1 MDHTTSLNL
10 SPSREEFA
18 NVLTHGLGVLLCL
31 GGIPLLLQEAV
42 PNSAWPQQAG
52 LCVFCLSLLMV
63 YLSSTVYHSLSAE
76 RLKDLWHRIDHISI
90 YFLIAG
96 THTPFLLYFAEA
108 GQARFFLQ
116 LIWGMVALGVIYKLF
131 FFGRF
136 EWLSVLYYV
145 VLGWMALVTIPA
157 MITGMS
163 DEILFWIIA
172 GGLSYT
178 FGVIF
183 FLWEKLPYHHAI
195 WHLFVLGGSAGHFTA
210 MYLTV
215 TGA

>member
-1 MDHTTSLNL
+1 MEHLTSLNL
-10 SPSREEFA
+10 FQSREESA
-18 NVLTHGLGVLLCL
+18 NALTHGLGVLLCL
-31 GGIPLLLQEAV
+31 VGIPALLQEAI
-42 PNSAWPQQAG
+42 PNSSWFQQAG
-52 LCVFCLSLLMV
+52 LCVFCISLLMV
-63 YLSSTVYHSLSAE
+63 YLSSTVYHCLSAE
-76 RLKDLWHRIDHISI
+76 RLKRLWHRIDHISI

-108 GQARFFLQ
+108 QEAHIFLQ
-116 LIWGMVALGVIYKLF
+116 LIWGMVAVGVFYKLF
-131 FFGRF
+131 FFGRY

-157 MITGMS
+157 MVGGMS

-195 WHLFVLGGSAGHFTA
+195 WHLFVLGGSAGHFAA

-215 TGA
+215 TGG

>member
-1 MDHTTSLNL
+1 MEYLSALNL
-10 SPSREEFA
+10 SQSREEFA
-18 NVLTHGLGVLLCL
+18 NALTHGLGVLLCL
-31 GGIPLLLQEAV
+31 VGIPALLQEAV
-42 PNSAWPQQAG
+42 PNSSWFQQVG
-52 LCVFCLSLLMV
+52 LCVFCTSLLMV

-76 RLKDLWHRIDHISI
+76 RLKRLWHRIDHISI

-108 GQARFFLQ
+108 QQAQTFLQ
-116 LIWGMVALGVIYKLF
+116 LIWGMVAIGVFYKLF
-131 FFGRF
+131 FFGRY

-157 MITGMS
+157 MVSGMS
-163 DEILFWIIA
+163 DEVLFWIIA

-195 WHLFVLGGSAGHFTA
+195 WHLFVLGGSAGHFAA

-215 TGA
+215 TGG